1 MISHA
6 GNANF
11 TGIQKKVCP
20 HEYHGNIQYEKSVRI
35 WSYFDPHFTTSL
47 RILSECGLMW
57 TKITPNAET
66 FHAVII
72 EED

>member
-35 WSYFDPHFTTSL
+35 WSYFDPHFTNHISPHSV
-47 RILSECGLMW
+47 RMRANVDQDNSECR
-57 TKITPNAET
+57 N
-66 FHAVII
+66 FSRS
-72 EED
+72 DY